1 MLIVTSI
8 LSTLKYIKQNGVL
21 IMDNTALFTAAL
33 QLEYPWKVTNVEF
46 LPIGDESNK
55 MALHITVG
63 FDKGAKFIFY
73 NEDGSIWADENG
85 NPIECTAHD
94 TADRTWR
101 HLDFFQYETY
111 IHAKMPKVSDGQ
123 GHCPTVQAPWARK
136 NSGFTLLFESWVM
149 ELSKHVPVAAIARL
163 VNEHDGRLW
172 RIIKYYVNKARE
184 LEDYS
189 EVTSIGMDETSR
201 KGHNYITIVVD
212 LKERK
217 VIYATEGKDHT
228 TVDQFVEDF
237 KAHNGEPDNIRIV
250 TCDMSLG
257 FKRGVEDNF
266 QNSRTIIDKFHV
278 IKHANEAVDAVRKA
292 ESKDN
297 PLLKKTKYLW
307 LKNEGNLTDKQLEW
321 KQELMKSSKHLKT
334 GRAYSM
340 RAELQDIYDQ
350 ACDRPTAEARLS
362 KLCTWMMH
370 SRLADM
376 KKLCR
381 LIKDHWNEILNYF
394 NYKFT
399 NAILE
404 GMNSIIQNVKRRAR
418 GFRNT
423 EYFKTMIYLN
433 CSNLDIEAVIN
444 MA

>member
-1 MLIVTSI
+1 
-8 LSTLKYIKQNGVL
+8 
-21 IMDNTALFTAAL
+21 MDNTALFTAAL

-46 LPIGDESNK
+46 LPDEDNPAK
-55 MALHITVG
+55 MTLHITVG
-63 FDKGAKFIFY
+63 FEKGAKFIFFY
-73 NEDGSIWADENG
+73 EDGSIWSDEDG

-94 TADRTWR
+94 TVDRTWR
-101 HLDFFQYETY
+101 HLNFFQYETY

-136 NSGFTLLFESWVM
+136 NSGFTLLFESWVL
-149 ELSKHVPVAAIARL
+149 ELAKHVPVAAIARL
-163 VNEHDGRLW
+163 VGEHDGRLW
-172 RIIKYYVNKARE
+172 RIIKHYVDEARK
-184 LEDYS
+184 LKDYS
-189 EVTSIGMDETSR
+189 TVASIGMDETSR
-201 KGHNYITIVVD
+201 KGHNYITVVVD
-212 LKERK
+212 LKERN
-217 VIYATEGKDHT
+217 VIFATEGKDHT
-228 TVDQFVEDF
+228 TVDTFVEDF
-237 KAHNGEPDNIRIV
+237 KAHNGNPDNIRIV

-257 FKRGVEDNF
+257 FRKGIADNF
-266 QNSRTIIDKFHV
+266 PNSQTIIDKFHV

-292 ESKDN
+292 ESKEN
-297 PLLKKTKYLW
+297 PILKKTKYLW
-307 LKNEGNLTDKQLEW
+307 LKNEGNLTDKQLER
-321 KQELMKSSKHLKT
+321 KQELMKASRHLKT
-334 GRAYSM
+334 GRAYAM
-340 RAELQDIYDQ
+340 RVELQDIYEQ
-350 ACDRPTAEARLS
+350 ASDRQTAEARLS

-370 SRLADM
+370 SRLAEM

-394 NYKFT
+394 DYKFT

-433 CSNLDIEAVIN
+433 CSDLDIEAVIT

>member
-1 MLIVTSI
+1 
-8 LSTLKYIKQNGVL
+8 
-21 IMDNTALFTAAL
+21 MDNTALFTAAL

-46 LPIGDESNK
+46 LPDEDNPAK
-55 MALHITVG
+55 MTLHITVG
-63 FDKGAKFIFY
+63 FEKGAKFIFFY
-73 NEDGSIWADENG
+73 EDGSIWSDEDG

-94 TADRTWR
+94 TVDRTWR
-101 HLDFFQYETY
+101 HLNFFQYETY

-136 NSGFTLLFESWVM
+136 NSGFTLLFESWVL
-149 ELSKHVPVAAIARL
+149 ELAKHVPVAAIARL
-163 VNEHDGRLW
+163 VGEHDGRLW
-172 RIIKYYVNKARE
+172 RIIKHYVDEARK
-184 LEDYS
+184 LKDYS
-189 EVTSIGMDETSR
+189 TVASIGMDETSR
-201 KGHNYITIVVD
+201 KGHNYITLVVD
-212 LKERK
+212 LKERN
-217 VIYATEGKDHT
+217 VIFATEGKDHT
-228 TVDQFVEDF
+228 TVDTFVEDF
-237 KAHNGEPDNIRIV
+237 KAHNGNPDNIRIV

-257 FKRGVEDNF
+257 FRKGIADNF
-266 QNSRTIIDKFHV
+266 PNSQTIIDKFHV

-292 ESKDN
+292 ESKEN
-297 PLLKKTKYLW
+297 PILKKTKYLW

-321 KQELMKSSKHLKT
+321 KQELMKASRHLKT
-334 GRAYSM
+334 GRAYAM
-340 RAELQDIYDQ
+340 RVELQDIYEQ
-350 ACDRPTAEARLS
+350 ASDRQTAEARLS

-370 SRLADM
+370 SRLAEM

-394 NYKFT
+394 DYKFT

-433 CSNLDIEAVIN
+433 CSDLDIEAVIT

>member
-1 MLIVTSI
+1 
-8 LSTLKYIKQNGVL
+8 
-21 IMDNTALFTAAL
+21 MDNTSLFTAAL

-46 LPIGDESNK
+46 LPDEDKPSK
-55 MALHITVG
+55 MTLHITVG
-63 FDKGAKFIFY
+63 FEKGAKFIFY
-73 NEDGSIWADENG
+73 NEDGSIWADKNG

-94 TADRTWR
+94 TVNRTWR
-101 HLDFFQYETY
+101 HLNFFQYETY

-136 NSGFTLLFESWVM
+136 NSGFTLLFESWVL
-149 ELSKHVPVAAIARL
+149 ELAKHVPVAAIARL
-163 VNEHDGRLW
+163 VGEHDGRLW
-172 RIIKYYVNKARE
+172 RIIKHYVDEARK
-184 LEDYS
+184 LKDYS
-189 EVTSIGMDETSR
+189 AVSGIGMDETSR
-201 KGHNYITIVVD
+201 KGHNYITVVVD
-212 LKERK
+212 LKERN
-217 VIYATEGKDHT
+217 VIFATEGKDHT
-228 TVDQFVEDF
+228 TVDQFVKDF
-237 KAHNGEPDNIRIV
+237 KSHKGDPDNINIV

-257 FKRGVEDNF
+257 FRKGVADNF
-266 QNSRTIIDKFHV
+266 HNSQTIIDKFHV

-292 ESKDN
+292 ESKEN

-321 KQELMKSSKHLKT
+321 KQELMKASKHLKT

-340 RAELQDIYDQ
+340 RVELQDIYEQ
-350 ACDRPTAEARLS
+350 ACDRQTAEARLS

-370 SRLADM
+370 SRLAEM
-376 KKLCR
+376 KKLCG
-381 LIKDHWNEILNYF
+381 LIKDHWIEILNYF
-394 NYKFT
+394 DYKFT

-433 CSNLDIEAVIN
+433 CSDLDIDAVIT

>member
-1 MLIVTSI
+1 
-8 LSTLKYIKQNGVL
+8 
-21 IMDNTALFTAAL
+21 MDNTSLFTAAL

-46 LPIGDESNK
+46 LPDDDKPSK
-55 MALHITVG
+55 MTLHITIG
-63 FDKGAKFIFY
+63 FEKGAKFIFY
-73 NEDGSIWADENG
+73 NEDGTVWADENG
-85 NPIECTAHD
+85 TPIERTAHD
-94 TADRTWR
+94 TVDRTWR
-101 HLDFFQYETY
+101 HLNFFQYETY
-111 IHAKMPKVSDGQ
+111 IHAKMPKVSDGH

-149 ELSKHVPVAAIARL
+149 ELAKHVPVAAIARL
-163 VNEHDGRLW
+163 VGENDGRLW
-172 RIIKYYVNKARE
+172 RIIHYYVNEARK

-189 EVTSIGMDETSR
+189 EVANIGIDETSR
-201 KGHNYITIVVD
+201 KGHNYITVVVD
-212 LKERK
+212 LKDRK
-217 VIYATEGKDHT
+217 VIFATEGKDHT
-228 TVDQFVEDF
+228 TVNQFVEDF
-237 KAHNGEPDNIRIV
+237 EAHKGDPDNIKIV

-257 FKRGVEDNF
+257 FKKGVKDNF
-266 QNSRTIIDKFHV
+266 RNSQTIIDKFHV

-292 ESKDN
+292 ESKEK

-321 KQELMKSSKHLKT
+321 KQELMKAAKHLKT

-340 RAELQDIYDQ
+340 RVELQDIYEQ
-350 ACDRPTAEARLS
+350 ACDRQTAEARLC

-370 SRLADM
+370 SRLEEM
-376 KKLCR
+376 KKLCV
-381 LIKDHWNEILNYF
+381 LLKEHWCEILNYF
-394 NYKFT
+394 DYKFT

-433 CSNLDIEAVIN
+433 CSNLKIDAVI
-444 MA
+444 ART

>member
-1 MLIVTSI
+1 
-8 LSTLKYIKQNGVL
+8 
-21 IMDNTALFTAAL
+21 MDNTALFTAAL

-46 LPIGDESNK
+46 LPDEDNPAK
-55 MALHITVG
+55 MTLHITVG
-63 FDKGAKFIFY
+63 FEKGAKFIFFY
-73 NEDGSIWADENG
+73 EDGSIWSDEDG

-94 TADRTWR
+94 TVDRTWR
-101 HLDFFQYETY
+101 HLNFFQYETY

-136 NSGFTLLFESWVM
+136 NSGFTLLFESWVL
-149 ELSKHVPVAAIARL
+149 ELAKHVPVAAIARL
-163 VNEHDGRLW
+163 VGEHDGRLW
-172 RIIKYYVNKARE
+172 RIIKHYVDEARK
-184 LEDYS
+184 LKDYS
-189 EVTSIGMDETSR
+189 TVASIGMDETSR
-201 KGHNYITIVVD
+201 KGHNYITLVVD
-212 LKERK
+212 LKERN
-217 VIYATEGKDHT
+217 VIFATEGKDHT
-228 TVDQFVEDF
+228 TVDTFVEDF
-237 KAHNGEPDNIRIV
+237 KAHNGNPDNIRIV

-257 FKRGVEDNF
+257 FRKGIADNF
-266 QNSRTIIDKFHV
+266 PNSQTIIDKFHV

-292 ESKDN
+292 ESKEN
-297 PLLKKTKYLW
+297 PILKKTKYLW

-321 KQELMKSSKHLKT
+321 KQELMKASRHLKT
-334 GRAYSM
+334 GRAYAM
-340 RAELQDIYDQ
+340 RVELQDIYEQ
-350 ACDRPTAEARLS
+350 ASDRQTAEARLS

-370 SRLADM
+370 SRLAEM

-394 NYKFT
+394 DYKFT

-433 CSNLDIEAVIN
+433 CSDLDIEAVITI
-444 MA
+444 A